1 MKFVSSRE
9 FRINPG
15 SVWRRLRREKDL
27 VITSN
32 GKPVGVMTFADEDN
46 LEDVL
51 ATLRQGRAQA
61 AVAHLRQRAVAEG
74 LDKLSDRTVQSI
86 VRKSRSNRRRRVVGE
101 RR

>member
-32 GKPVGVMTFADEDN
+32 GKPVGVMTFVDEDN